1 MFNVGIGFGL
11 VIIAITAQYLI
22 SKRLKNQKVSKVFS
36 WIAWGGALL
45 GGVGM
50 SSEFGNAVGLSS
62 GGAAIAS
69 LAAIL
74 FIIVD
79 IADRRPDWPAFILIC
94 LAPTLMR
101 VTGGN
106 LGVMYDAL
114 LTPFDGV
121 ITGLR
126 AFLGM

>member
-11 VIIAITAQYLI
+11 VIIAITAQFLI
-22 SKRLKNQKVSKVFS
+22 SKRLKHAKVSKAFS

-50 SSEFGNAVGLSS
+50 SSEFGNAVGISA

-69 LAAIL
+69 LAAL
-74 FIIVD
+74 MFIIVD
-79 IADRRPDWPAFILIC
+79 VADRRPDWPAFILIC

-101 VTGGN
+101 ICGGPLGN
-106 LGVMYDAL
+106 LYDAA
-114 LTPFDGV
+114 LTPLDG
-121 ITGLR
+121 ILTGLR
-126 AFLGM
+126 AFMGM

>member
-11 VIIAITAQYLI
+11 VIIGITAQYLI
-22 SKRLKNQKVSKVFS
+22 SKRLKHQKVSKFFS
-36 WIAWGGALL
+36 WIAWGAALL

-50 SSEFGNAVGLSS
+50 SSEFGSAVGISS

-69 LAAIL
+69 IAAL
-74 FIIVD
+74 MFIIVD
-79 IADRRPDWPAFILIC
+79 IADRRPDWPAFILIV

-101 VTGGN
+101 ITGGG
-106 LGVMYDAL
+106 LGDVYDAL
-114 LTPFDGV
+114 LLPFDGA
-121 ITGLR
+121 IAALR

>member
-11 VIIAITAQYLI
+11 VIIGITAQYLI
-22 SKRLKNQKVSKVFS
+22 AKRLKHQKVSKVFS
-36 WIAWGGALL
+36 WIAWGAALL

-50 SSEFGNAVGLSS
+50 SSEFGNAVGISS

-69 LAAIL
+69 LAAL
-74 FIIVD
+74 MFIVVD
-79 IADRRPDWPAFILIC
+79 IADRRPDWPAFILIV

-101 VTGGN
+101 ITGGG
-106 LGVMYDAL
+106 LGSAYDAL
-114 LTPFDGV
+114 LMPIDGI

>member
-11 VIIAITAQYLI
+11 VIIALSAQYLI
-22 SKRLKNQKVSKVFS
+22 SKRLKNAKVARVFA
-36 WIAWGGALL
+36 WVAWGAALL
-45 GGVGM
+45 GGVGL
-50 SSEFGNAVGLSS
+50 SSEFGNAAGISA

-69 LAAIL
+69 LAAL
-74 FIIVD
+74 MFIIVD
-79 IADRRPDWPAFILIC
+79 IADRRPDWPAFILIV

-101 VTGGN
+101 ITNGG
-106 LGVMYDAL
+106 LGSLYDAV
-114 LTPFDGV
+114 LTPFDGI